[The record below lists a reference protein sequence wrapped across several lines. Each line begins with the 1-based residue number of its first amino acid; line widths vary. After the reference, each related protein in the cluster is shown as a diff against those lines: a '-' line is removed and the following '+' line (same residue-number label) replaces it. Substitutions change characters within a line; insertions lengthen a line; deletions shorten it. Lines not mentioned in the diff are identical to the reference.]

1 MIYGFVMVQC
11 KTGLEQN
18 AYKKL
23 QSFEWVEEVHPLFGE
38 FDFIMRVK
46 ADDPNHLAKQIIEE
60 VRGIE
65 GITNTKTFLEA
76 SFGPDSLEKHE

>member
-18 AYKKL
+18 AYKVL
-23 QSFEWVEEVHPLFGE
+23 QNFGWVEEVHPLFGE

-46 ADDPNHLAKQIIEE
+46 AEDPNDLAKQIIEE
-60 VRGIE
+60 VRSIE

-76 SFGPDSLEKHE
+76 SFGPETMDTG